1 MFTWTTVK
9 HFEETPIQF
18 VKLTKT
24 IWKMFLDID
33 ECFSYINNCRHK
45 NSYCTNTYESFLCT
59 CGNGYS
65 RNGLFAK
72 TNKSLSFWK
81 IAFERI

>member
-9 HFEETPIQF
+9 YFEETPIQF

-59 CGNGYS
+59 CAMDILEMDCLPRSIEVLVFG
-65 RNGLFAK
+65 K
-72 TNKSLSFWK
+72 
-81 IAFERI
+81 